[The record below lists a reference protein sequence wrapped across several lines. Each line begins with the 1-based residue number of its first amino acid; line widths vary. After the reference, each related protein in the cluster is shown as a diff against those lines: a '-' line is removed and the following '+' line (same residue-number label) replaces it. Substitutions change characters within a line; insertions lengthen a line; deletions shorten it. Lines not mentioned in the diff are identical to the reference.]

1 MEHENSDPCFEPDE
15 SNAHS
20 KHYVHKKYHLKY
32 LFVSVT
38 LWTFWSERQINSN
51 CSIRRI
57 WSVS

>member
-38 LWTFWSERQINSN
+38 L
-51 CSIRRI
+51 
-57 WSVS
+57 